1 MTYDVGGI
9 ASGGRRATSQLM
21 GDNMKR
27 ITRLM
32 ISMAVCGLLVAVTAA
47 RADEKKADPT
57 GTWSWTVT
65 GRDGTPRK
73 VTAKLKVEDGKLSG
87 TVSGRNGDTSIDDP
101 KLNGD
106 ELSFSVTREFNGTK
120 FVQKFSGKVSGDNIK
135 GKIAFDRNGEPQ
147 SVDWNAGREAAKPAE
162 PAAKTA
168 EPAPKPAQP

>member
-1 MTYDVGGI
+1 
-9 ASGGRRATSQLM
+9 
-21 GDNMKR
+21 MKR

-162 PAAKTA
+162 PAAKTP